1 MALLQTMLT
10 WLSRLAKLTGF
21 LSIAGLGALYVFQ
34 EKLLYVPKIPGV
46 PDEFAA
52 YPNDFGLQHEELW
65 VDSADGVKL
74 YCWHV
79 WPSNTAVGAKLPVV
93 IFFQENAG
101 NMSFRLPFIALLIK
115 HLRCAVFVLGYRGY
129 GKSEGSP
136 SQKGLEMDADT
147 ALQYS

>member
-1 MALLQTMLT
+1 MRVMQ
-10 WLSRLAKLTGF
+10 WQRSRFESVRAC
-21 LSIAGLGALYVFQ
+21 V
-34 EKLLYVPKIPGV
+34 LLYHGNQYCAGV

-52 YPNDFGLQHEELW
+52 YPTDLGLHHEEVWLN
-65 VDSADGVKL
+65 SADGVKL

-79 WPSNTAVGAKLPVV
+79 WPPSTAPGSKLPVV

-129 GKSEGSP
+129 GKSEGMPKWRCIVRSNCT
-136 SQKGLEMDADT
+136 MTMT
-147 ALQYS
+147 A